1 MQSMLGELAQ
11 LRGHP
16 TNIVCCLAGLA
27 QRAGDGLLRLW
38 RTYWQHRTHRAAV
51 LMLQALDDRTLADI
65 GLSRSQIVSAVYGS
79 NGRPPHIRLSE
90 PTHYGPV

>member
-11 LRGHP
+11 PRGRP
-16 TNIVCCLAGLA
+16 TNIGYFFASLA
-27 QRAGDGLLRLW
+27 QRAGDGLLRSW
-38 RTYWQHRTHRAAV
+38 RSYWQQRTHRAAV

-65 GLSRSQIVSAVYGS
+65 GLSRSQIVPAVYGS

-90 PTHYGPV
+90 PTHHGPV

>member
-16 TNIVCCLAGLA
+16 TNIACCLAGLA

-38 RTYWQHRTHRAAV
+38 RTYWQFRTHRAAI

-79 NGRPPHIRLSE
+79 NGNPTCMRLSR
-90 PTHYGPV
+90 PAHHGPV